1 MSHLLRRIS
10 VAGLLAVAVATVL
23 TSGPAQADQTAPQ
36 VATTTTSVQGPRAT
50 NSHVVTFSHVQR
62 KVAVAQIHKERAAT
76 RAASMRTRA
85 VEIALAKVGD
95 NYAAGGSGP
104 NAFDCSGLTMFA
116 WRRAGVK
123 LEHYSYDQYNQTKHV
138 SVKEA
143 LPGDLVFYL
152 DNGAHHVGM
161 YIGHGKIVNASDYG
175 IGVIISPM
183 KGTAWTNSH
192 FTGVGRVV

>member
-1 MSHLLRRIS
+1 MSHFLRRIS

-23 TSGPAQADQTAPQ
+23 TPGPAQADQTAPQ
-36 VATTTTSVQGPRAT
+36 VTTTTTSVQAPLAT
-50 NSHVVTFSHVQR
+50 NLHVATFTHGQR
-62 KVAVAQIHKERAAT
+62 KVAVAQIRKERAAA
-76 RAASMRTRA
+76 RASSMRTRA
-85 VEIALAKVGD
+85 VAIALAQVGD
-95 NYAAGGSGP
+95 KYSTGGSGP
-104 NAFDCSGLTMFA
+104 SAFDCSGLTMYA
-116 WRRAGVK
+116 WRRAGVQ

-138 SVKEA
+138 PTKEA

-161 YIGHGKIVNASDYG
+161 YIGRGKIVNASDYG

-183 KGTAWTNSH
+183 KGTAWTNAH

>member
-23 TSGPAQADQTAPQ
+23 TPGPAQADQTAPQ
-36 VATTTTSVQGPRAT
+36 VAITTTSVQAPLVT
-50 NSHVVTFSHVQR
+50 NSHVVTFTHVQR

-85 VEIALAKVGD
+85 VAIALAQVGD
-95 NYAAGGSGP
+95 NYSTGGSGP
-104 NAFDCSGLTMFA
+104 NAFDCSGLTMYA
-116 WRRAGVK
+116 WRRAGVQ

-175 IGVIISPM
+175 VGVIISPM
-183 KGTAWTNSH
+183 KGTPWTNAH